1 MRKIAILLF
10 MLFLAYSAGAQV
22 TESFFDNSFDI
33 PVDQLWLDNHA
44 GAQVTSKDV
53 VSKVTDVTVYMT
65 GALITHTASVTLA
78 KGDYNLQFTGIS
90 PNINQKSVQVSADE
104 NVKITSITYVI
115 DYLAVET
122 ESKEIQVLN
131 DSLDLL
137 TKKITTLKNQLSVYA
152 SEKELVLKNYDLKGT
167 TTGVSTLEL
176 QKAADFYRLR
186 LTEINTL
193 TEKLNDQKEIYT
205 ELYTKIQKQL
215 TSLNSKKGE
224 PVYILSVTASV
235 KAATTSAFTI
245 KYLVT
250 NAGWAAFYD
259 IRATDVS
266 KPIELDYKA
275 KVYNNCSIG
284 WSNVKL
290 TLSTADPSQ
299 TAQRPTLTAW
309 GLNYSYDMDEE
320 SKEGRLNTISYQN
333 NQNITLADS
342 VFVNDGS
349 KVWNNQYT
357 TIEVSELSVDF
368 EITNPY
374 SIPSDNK
381 VYFVDIQTEELPATY
396 KYIAIPKIDKDAF
409 LVANITGWENLNLI
423 EGSANIFYAGT
434 YIGQSYI
441 STRFADDTLEISL
454 GRDKKV
460 DVTRVK
466 KEDFSGKT
474 FLGGNMKEKLSY
486 EITVRNNNKAAI
498 NIEVH
503 DQIPVSQQDDIKVDV
518 IETSN
523 VTPDPL
529 SGKLVYDFTLE
540 PSASKVINIT
550 FSVQYPKS
558 KANSFKLR
566 KTRKLYSPS
575 FL

>member
-1 MRKIAILLF
+1 MKKNVLFIIILL
-10 MLFLAYSAGAQV
+10 YV
-22 TESFFDNSFDI
+22 VN
-33 PVDQLWLDNHA
+33 A

-65 GALITHTASVTLA
+65 GASITHTADVTLA
-78 KGDYNLQFTGIS
+78 KGDYNLQFSGIS
-90 PNINQKSVQVSADE
+90 PNINQKSVQVSANE
-104 NVKITSITYVI
+104 NVKITSVTYVI

-215 TSLNSKKGE
+215 TALNSKKGE
-224 PVYILSVTASV
+224 PVYKLSVTASV
-235 KAATTSAFTI
+235 KAATISSFTI
-245 KYLVT
+245 KYLIT

-275 KVYNNCSIG
+275 KVYNNCSID

-309 GLNYSYDMDEE
+309 GLNYSYDINEE
-320 SKEGRLNTISYQN
+320 DKEGYLTNVTNAWNYMA
-333 NQNITLADS
+333 ADT
-342 VFVNDGS
+342 S
-349 KVWNNQYT
+349 KVTTGTKSWNNQYT
-357 TIEVSELSVDF
+357 TIEVSELSVEF
-368 EITNPY
+368 EITTLY
-374 SIPSDNK
+374 TIPSDNK
-381 VYFVDIQTEELPATY
+381 VYFVDIQTQEMPATY
-396 KYIAIPKIDKDAF
+396 KYIAIPKLDNDAF
-409 LVANITGWENLNLI
+409 LVANITGWESMNLI
-423 EGSANIFYAGT
+423 EGTANIFYAGT
-434 YIGQSYI
+434 FVGQSYL
-441 STRFADDTLEISL
+441 STRYASDTLEISL

-460 DVTRVK
+460 SVSRVK

-474 FLGGNMKEKLSY
+474 FISGNMKEKLTY
-486 EITVRNNNKAAI
+486 EIKVRNNNTAAI
-498 NIEVH
+498 DITVQ
-503 DQIPVSQQDDIKVDV
+503 DQVPISQQEDIKVDV
-518 IETSN
+518 LETTD

-529 SGKLVYDFTLE
+529 SGKLVYNFKLD
-540 PSASKVINIT
+540 PSASKVITISFT
-550 FSVQYPKS
+550 VQYPKS
-558 KANSFKLR
+558 KASNLR
-566 KTRKLYSPS
+566 LNKTRTISCPS
-575 FL
+575 F

>member
-1 MRKIAILLF
+1 MKKNIILF
-10 MLFLAYSAGAQV
+10 FILFLAFS
-22 TESFFDNSFDI
+22 
-33 PVDQLWLDNHA
+33 A
-44 GAQVTSKDV
+44 GAQVTSKEV
-53 VSKVTDVTVYMT
+53 ASKVTDVTVYMT
-65 GALITHTASVTLA
+65 GALITHSASVTLA

-90 PNINQKSVQVSADE
+90 PNINQKSVQVSTDE
-104 NVKITSITYVI
+104 NVKITSVTYEI
-115 DYLAVET
+115 DYLTPEL
-122 ESKEIQVLN
+122 ESKEIEVLK
-131 DSLDLL
+131 DSSELL
-137 TKKITTLKNQLSVYA
+137 TKKITTIKNQLSVYA
-152 SEKELVLKNYDLKGT
+152 SEKDLVLKNYDLKGT
-167 TTGVSTLEL
+167 TTGVSTVEL

-193 TEKLNDQKEIYT
+193 TEKLNDEKTVYDA
-205 ELYTKIQKQL
+205 LYTKIQKQL
-215 TSLNSKKGE
+215 TTLNSKQGE
-224 PVYILSVTASV
+224 PVYRLSVTASA
-235 KAATTSAFTI
+235 KAATTSTFSI

-275 KVYNNCSIG
+275 KVYNNCSID
-284 WSNVKL
+284 WSNVNL

-320 SKEGRLNTISYQN
+320 SKEGYLND
-333 NQNITLADS
+333 ITTNGNYNWSFGDTLKN
-342 VFVNDGS
+342 NDGTNA
-349 KVWNNQYT
+349 WNNRYT

-368 EITNPY
+368 AITNSY

-409 LVANITGWENLNLI
+409 LVADITGWEDLNLI
-423 EGSANIFYAGT
+423 EGNANIFYSGT

-460 DVTRVK
+460 SVTRIK
-466 KEDFSGKT
+466 KQDFSGKS
-474 FLGGNMKEKLSY
+474 FFGGNAKEKLSY

-498 NIEVH
+498 SIEVQ
-503 DQIPVSQQDDIKVDV
+503 DQVPVSQQEDIKVDV
-518 IETSN
+518 LETTE

-529 SGKLVYDFTLE
+529 SGKLVYNFSLE
-540 PSASKVINIT
+540 PSASKVITIT

-558 KANSFKLR
+558 KSTSLRLR
-566 KTRKLYSPS
+566 KTRTINCPS
-575 FL
+575 F

>member
-1 MRKIAILLF
+1 MKKNVLFFIILLY
-10 MLFLAYSAGAQV
+10 AV
-22 TESFFDNSFDI
+22 N
-33 PVDQLWLDNHA
+33 A
-44 GAQVTSKDV
+44 GAQVTSKEV

-65 GALITHTASVTLA
+65 GASITHTADVTLA
-78 KGDYNLQFTGIS
+78 KGDYNLQFSGIS
-90 PNINQKSVQVSADE
+90 PNINQKSVQVSANE
-104 NVKITSITYVI
+104 NVKITSVTYVI
-115 DYLAVET
+115 DYLAVEN

-137 TKKITTLKNQLSVYA
+137 AKKITTLKNQLSVYA

-167 TTGVSTLEL
+167 TTGVSTVEL

-193 TEKLNDQKEIYT
+193 TEKLNDQKEIYN

-215 TSLNSKKGE
+215 TTLNSKKGE
-224 PVYILSVTASV
+224 PVYKLSVTASV
-235 KAATTSAFTI
+235 KAATTSSFTI

-309 GLNYSYDMDEE
+309 GLNYSYDIYNEE
-320 SKEGRLNTISYQN
+320 KENNYNTTVTNTWNYMA
-333 NQNITLADS
+333 ADT
-342 VFVNDGS
+342 S
-349 KVWNNQYT
+349 KVTTGTKSWNNQYT
-357 TIEVSELSVDF
+357 TIEVSELSVEF
-368 EITNPY
+368 EITTLY
-374 SIPSDNK
+374 TIPSDNK
-381 VYFVDIQTEELPATY
+381 VYFVDIQTQEMPATY
-396 KYIAIPKIDKDAF
+396 KYIAIPKLDNDAF
-409 LVANITGWENLNLI
+409 LVANITGWESMNLI
-423 EGSANIFYAGT
+423 EGTANIFYAGT
-434 YIGQSYI
+434 YVGQSYL
-441 STRFADDTLEISL
+441 STKYASDTLEISL

-460 DVTRVK
+460 SVSRVK

-474 FLGGNMKEKLSY
+474 FMGGNMKEKLTY
-486 EITVRNNNKAAI
+486 EIKVRNNNTAAI
-498 NIEVH
+498 EITVQ
-503 DQIPVSQQDDIKVDV
+503 DQVPISQQEDIKVDV
-518 IETSN
+518 LETTD

-529 SGKLVYDFTLE
+529 SGKLVYNFKLD
-540 PSASKVINIT
+540 PSASKVITIS

-558 KANSFKLR
+558 KASNLKLN
-566 KTRKLYSPS
+566 KTRTISCPS
-575 FL
+575 F